1 MTPPAID
8 NRLQQAFASGSG
20 TTMTLDS
27 FEHEKS
33 ARIVAVEWSSLAE
46 DEAKRL
52 RALGVDEGAE
62 VAVVH
67 RGIFG
72 TRDPLAI
79 RIGRMTIAL
88 RRAHALA
95 IEVEPA

>member
-1 MTPPAID
+1 
-8 NRLQQAFASGSG
+8 
-20 TTMTLDS
+20 MTLDA
-27 FEHEKS
+27 FEHEKT
-33 ARIVAVEWSSLAE
+33 ARITAVHWAALAE
-46 DEAKRL
+46 DEGKRL
-52 RALGVDEGAE
+52 KALGVDEGAE
-62 VAVVH
+62 VSVIH

>member
-1 MTPPAID
+1 
-8 NRLQQAFASGSG
+8 
-20 TTMTLDS
+20 MTLDS
-27 FEHEKS
+27 FSPDEP
-33 ARIVAVEWSSLAE
+33 ARILSVDWSRLAE
-46 DEAKRL
+46 DEGKRL
-52 RALGVDEGAE
+52 KALGVDVGAE

-79 RIGRMTIAL
+79 RIGRMTVAL
-88 RRAHALA
+88 RRSHALA

>member
-1 MTPPAID
+1 
-8 NRLQQAFASGSG
+8 
-20 TTMTLDS
+20 MTLDG
-27 FEHEKS
+27 FEHEKT
-33 ARIVAVEWSSLAE
+33 ARIVAVDWSALAE
-46 DEAKRL
+46 DEGKRL
-52 RALGVDEGAE
+52 KALGVDEGAE
-62 VAVVH
+62 VAVIH
-67 RGIFG
+67 RGVFG

>member
-1 MTPPAID
+1 
-8 NRLQQAFASGSG
+8 
-20 TTMTLDS
+20 MTLDG
-27 FEHEKS
+27 FEHEKA
-33 ARIVAVEWSSLAE
+33 ARIVAVDWSALAE
-46 DEAKRL
+46 DEGKRL
-52 RALGVDEGAE
+52 KALGVDEGAE
-62 VAVVH
+62 VAVIH
-67 RGIFG
+67 RGVFG

>member
-1 MTPPAID
+1 
-8 NRLQQAFASGSG
+8 
-20 TTMTLDS
+20 MTLDS
-27 FEHEKS
+27 CEHEKS
-33 ARIVAVEWSSLAE
+33 ARIVSVDWDALAS
-46 DEAKRL
+46 DEGKRL
-52 RALGVDEGAE
+52 KALGVDEGAE
-62 VAVVH
+62 IAVIH

-88 RRAHALA
+88 RRSHALA

>member
-1 MTPPAID
+1 
-8 NRLQQAFASGSG
+8 
-20 TTMTLDS
+20 MTLDS
-27 FEHEKS
+27 FEYEKP
-33 ARIVAVEWSSLAE
+33 ARIVAVDWPALAE

-52 RALGVDEGAE
+52 QALGVDEGAE
-62 VAVVH
+62 IAVIH

-95 IEVEPA
+95 IEVEHA